1 MSNEKIKN
9 LLGKLHDEIGDT
21 AVDDETRSL
30 LRALETDIDELLDAS
45 TEPSTSTSVA
55 ESANQLEASFAA
67 KHPVAERFLRE
78 IMDTLA
84 KMGV

>member
-1 MSNEKIKN
+1 MSNEKIKS

-30 LRALETDIDELLDAS
+30 LRVLETDIDDLLDSTKESS
-45 TEPSTSTSVA
+45 TEPSVR
-55 ESANQLEASFAA
+55 ESATQLEASFAA
-67 KHPVAERFLRE
+67 THPVAERFIRE

-84 KMGV
+84 KMGL